1 MTTEI
6 LIAYGVLALAI
17 FLFVSELVRPD
28 ITAII
33 IMVVLAWTGLIEIN
47 QAFSGFSSNAVVSI
61 MAVMIMGYGI
71 DRSGIMNVVSEKI
84 TKAAG
89 TSQKKILAMVSGTVG
104 LISSFMQNI
113 GATALFLPALM
124 KISKKTKI

>member
-1 MTTEI
+1 LTTEI

-61 MAVMIMGYGI
+61 MAVMIMGYG
-71 DRSGIMNVVSEKI
+71 KI
-84 TKAAG
+84 
-89 TSQKKILAMVSGTVG
+89 G
-104 LISSFMQNI
+104 L
-113 GATALFLPALM
+113 G
-124 KISKKTKI
+124 